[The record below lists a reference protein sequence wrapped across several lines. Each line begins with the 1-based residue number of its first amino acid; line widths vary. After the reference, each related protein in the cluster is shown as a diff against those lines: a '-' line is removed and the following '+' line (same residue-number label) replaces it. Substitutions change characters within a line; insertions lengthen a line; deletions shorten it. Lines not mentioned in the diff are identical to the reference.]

1 MNDTKQ
7 NNLQKG
13 ESREQLSKKIE
24 KSAKRKYKA
33 QQRKKN
39 KWLYLGVVGSI
50 GWLVVVPTLVGAA
63 AGLWL
68 DSHFPQV
75 LSQTLA
81 LMLAGLAVGCFNAWR
96 WVEQERKNIED
107 EGEENE

>member
-1 MNDTKQ
+1 MNNTKQ
-7 NNLQKG
+7 DNLQKG
-13 ESREQLSKKIE
+13 ENREKLSEKIE

-33 QQRKKN
+33 QQRRKN

-68 DSHFPQV
+68 DRHFPQA
-75 LSQTLA
+75 LSQALA

-96 WVEQERKNIED
+96 WVEQERKNIEE
-107 EGEENE
+107 EGEDNE